1 MLTGLL
7 GNLSLVS
14 YFIKK
19 RETEAVVVQTLGVI
33 FTYVVILQLAMG
45 GAMPS
50 PQFISTSVVVASGLI
65 LNFMKYFD
73 LLNLEIWRYWEDFIV
88 VVGLSTLS
96 QVKVKS

>member
-33 FTYVVILQLAMG
+33 STYVVILQLAMG
-45 GAMPS
+45 GAMPG

-96 QVKVKS
+96 QVKAKS